1 MKSTILKNKK
11 QLITYFIVG
20 IITNIFN
27 YVSYLIIL
35 LTFSKPLF
43 AGLCGFSVGLIA
55 NFFLNKKFTFN
66 SVVTFKSGFLYYL
79 AIQMFV
85 LAIQLLALKV
95 FILLLFDVRI
105 AQIPAILVSGI
116 LNYILLKIYIFNS
129 LL

>member
-11 QLITYFIVG
+11 QLITYFVVG

-35 LTFSKPLF
+35 LAFSKPLV

-79 AIQMFV
+79 TIQMFV
-85 LAIQLLALKV
+85 LGIQLLALKV
-95 FILLLFDVRI
+95 FILLLFDMRI

-116 LNYILLKIYIFNS
+116 LNYLLLKIYIFRK
-129 LL
+129 

>member
-11 QLITYFIVG
+11 QLITYFVVG
-20 IITNIFN
+20 IITNILN

-35 LTFSKPLF
+35 LAFSKPLV

-66 SVVTFKSGFLYYL
+66 SVVNFKSGFLYYL
-79 AIQMFV
+79 TIQMFV
-85 LAIQLLALKV
+85 LGIQLLALKV
-95 FILLLFDVRI
+95 FILLLFDMRI

-116 LNYILLKIYIFNS
+116 LNYLLLKIYIFRK
-129 LL
+129 

>member
-35 LTFSKPLF
+35 LSFSKPLV

-66 SVVTFKSGFLYYL
+66 SVVTFKSRFLYYL

-95 FILLLFDVRI
+95 FILLLVDVRI

-116 LNYILLKIYIFNS
+116 LNYILLKIYIFKK
-129 LL
+129 

>member
-1 MKSTILKNKK
+1 MKLSIILKNIK

-20 IITNIFN
+20 IITSIFN

-35 LTFSKPLF
+35 LSFSKPLV
-43 AGLCGFSVGLIA
+43 AGLCGFFVGLIP

-66 SVVTFKSGFLYYL
+66 SVVNFKSGFLYYL

-85 LAIQLLALKV
+85 LAIQLLTLKV

-116 LNYILLKIYIFNS
+116 LNYILLKIYIFKK
-129 LL
+129 